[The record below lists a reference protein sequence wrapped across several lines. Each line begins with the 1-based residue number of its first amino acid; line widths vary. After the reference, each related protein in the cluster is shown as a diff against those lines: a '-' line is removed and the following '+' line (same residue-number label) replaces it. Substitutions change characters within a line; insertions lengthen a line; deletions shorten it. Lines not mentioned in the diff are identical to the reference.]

1 MSKETEDR
9 IAKLRQRV
17 REDLQE
23 IKAISTG
30 CGSWFE
36 VAGESVRC
44 GEGEGLCPSCQ
55 PQVEIEVA
63 SVDSLS
69 EAEKA
74 ARVSPAI
81 TVTVPGGLIFEDME
95 EIGAQGDMPGIDADI
110 EDSNG
115 NAGDPRDGW

>member
-44 GEGEGLCPSCQ
+44 GEASDLCQGCTPS
-55 PQVEIEVA
+55 
-63 SVDSLS
+63 
-69 EAEKA
+69 
-74 ARVSPAI
+74 RPAP
-81 TVTVPGGLIFEDME
+81 VLILEDME
-95 EIGAQGDMPGIDADI
+95 EPPTTEEADGSEAESQGEEEAPQ
-110 EDSNG
+110 ESV
-115 NAGDPRDGW
+115 